1 MPSIIQ
7 QSFRFN
13 LKAMRFFFLYP
24 PDKYK
29 PLYRIHTY
37 IMYFLLVVPI
47 PVLECVYLF
56 LQEDLRFTQIA
67 DSVFLLAELVCFVL
81 KLYPFLNNS
90 ERIKR
95 CIHYFDSAIFE
106 VVRSE
111 HEEILKECVKMC
123 RRTSALF
130 LAAVTGGFISWSSR
144 PISWKNHV
152 FPTDLWLPFDVKTA
166 PRSYI
171 SCTYVYIVMGD

>member
-1 MPSIIQ
+1 
-7 QSFRFN
+7 
-13 LKAMRFFFLYP
+13 MRFFFLYP